1 MGLKNLFTTK
11 QKGDFGEKKAA
22 AYLKRR
28 GFRIIE
34 RNYRNRFC
42 EIDIIAFKRGMYVFA
57 EVKSRSSDEFGT
69 PAQAVDKNRRERMVR
84 AAKMY
89 MLGKEDFSVRFD
101 VIEVYL
107 DSRRINHYEN
117 AFDSNG

>member
-1 MGLKNLFTTK
+1 MLFKKLFTTK

-22 AYLKRR
+22 AYLRR
-28 GFRIIE
+28 KGYRIIE

-42 EIDIIAFKRGMYVFA
+42 EIDIIAFKKVTYVFA
-57 EVKSRSSDEFGT
+57 EVKSRSGDEFGT
-69 PAQAVDKNRRERMVR
+69 PAQAVDARRRERMVR

-89 MLGKEDFSVRFD
+89 MIGNENFSVRFD

-107 DSRRINHYEN
+107 KENRINHYEN
-117 AFDSNG
+117 AFDSIG